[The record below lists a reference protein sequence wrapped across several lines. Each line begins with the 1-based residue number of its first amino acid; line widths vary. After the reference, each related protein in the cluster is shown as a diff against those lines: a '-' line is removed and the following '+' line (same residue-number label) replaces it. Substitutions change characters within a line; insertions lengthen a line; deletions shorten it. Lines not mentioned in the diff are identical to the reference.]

1 MRFSKSCIDWNM
13 IWILIQSKAVVNM
26 IKCALPLCRTHWTAA
41 RYREEPR
48 TAAAEETVPSE
59 RPVAPSP
66 SGDWWT
72 LSSPAGAASEGFW
85 WWSASEKAPSCRS
98 QPAGT
103 PRPPSGLQT
112 STEREEGGERSN
124 IWVCTMK
131 LYPLNYRKLHV
142 PTMHVIFDVHLPVDC
157 HGAWCPSGRTSKCL
171 PPLPHPRWSYGRSR
185 WFLKTCSAG
194 GRWGWRG

>member
-1 MRFSKSCIDWNM
+1 MLHWLKHDRD
-13 IWILIQSKAVVNM
+13 LIQSKAVVNM
-26 IKCALPLCRTHWTAA
+26 IKCALPQCRTHWTAA

-103 PRPPSGLQT
+103 PRPPSGPQT
-112 STEREEGGERSN
+112 STEREG
-124 IWVCTMK
+124 
-131 LYPLNYRKLHV
+131 RKQTSGFAPWSFTHRITC
-142 PTMHVIFDVHLPVDC
+142 PNMHVICDVHLPVDC
-157 HGAWCPSGRTSKCL
+157 HGAWCPSGRMSKCL
-171 PPLPHPRWSYGRSR
+171 PPLPHQRWSYGRSR